1 MDVEL
6 DAVAE
11 RLAAQFP
18 HHAGTTVV
26 RVVCDCVE
34 AFPDGGELFV
44 EQAARSLLTAEAMT
58 RE

>member
-1 MDVEL
+1 MDVVL
-6 DAVAE
+6 DAIAE

-18 HHAGTTVV
+18 QQPGTTVV